1 MANTAHP
8 QRQLIKRADPV
19 TPQQEA
25 IHNQAVASA
34 AKNDALSALP
44 PLLALGAGAGAVHS
58 LWHNWRQRNKLEK
71 LKKQV
76 QFNPQPFPMYGKSAS
91 LAAKTANFLLG
102 DNATSKWSVPLFLP
116 AATAALYG
124 GYQLGKGGVN
134 AITGGNRKAD
144 AAAEA
149 EAEKKKYLQAL
160 RGELPVPTGGYKSA
174 SGWFSMDTWGPA
186 LGVGTGVVGAASL
199 ANFLSKYHSE
209 KDKARKAREAN
220 LRAGLEAD
228 VQQLRPKLE
237 TKAPVTA
244 PFQF

>member
-1 MANTAHP
+1 MANTARTQH
-8 QRQLIKRADPV
+8 QLVKRADPLS
-19 TPQQEA
+19 PQQEE
-25 IHNQAVASA
+25 IHRQAVAAS

-44 PLLALGAGAGAVHS
+44 PLLALGTGVGAAS
-58 LWHNWRQRNKLEK
+58 ALWNSWRQRNKLEN

-76 QFNPQPFPMYGKSAS
+76 QFNPNPFPMYGKSAS

-102 DNATSKWSVPLFLP
+102 DNAASMWSVPLFLP

-124 GYQLGKGGVN
+124 GYQLGKGGVKSV
-134 AITGGNRKAD
+134 IGGNPKED

-160 RGELPVPTGGYKSA
+160 HGDLPVAPGGYKSGA
-174 SGWFSMDTWGPA
+174 DLFSMATLGPA
-186 LGVGTGVVGAASL
+186 LGVGTGIVGAASL
-199 ANFLSKYHSE
+199 ANFLSKYHQE
-209 KDKARKAREAN
+209 RDKVQRAREAN

-237 TKAPVTA
+237 NKAPITA